1 MCCPRGDCPLADG
14 RSTRNSR
21 GRRFGGEVPARGGCG
36 GGGNLAL
43 PGRREERKGGEAK
56 SGVWFFWEDRRVGEQ
71 RAGVGGGFCRRVA
84 EDPVTRGE
92 WRQFKLAGSGFSI
105 TLGSVVWP
113 MWSCRCAD
121 GNWVVSAE
129 SQFSGAI
136 GVRGQVDRGRSC
148 RVRARKMSGAD
159 IGSRGQLLADA
170 GLFSCWQSHGIM
182 ESWFGRL
189 VRVECVWN
197 ALTIRSQRFWL
208 PVIFRCSEAASV
220 IWMSSGCHLTRCR
233 IFGLLG
239 AVGCSGMQLN
249 AGRQGMQVGWKNG
262 EER

>member
-1 MCCPRGDCPLADG
+1 MRGWGEFGIAWAEG
-14 RSTRNSR
+14 RK
-21 GRRFGGEVPARGGCG
+21 G
-36 GGGNLAL
+36 GGG
-43 PGRREERKGGEAK
+43 GKRVGF
-56 SGVWFFWEDRRVGEQ
+56 VFFWEDRRVGEQ

-159 IGSRGQLLADA
+159 IGSRGQLLVDA

-220 IWMSSGCHLTRCR
+220 IWMSSDEVSDLRVIGGSWMQWDAAECR
-233 IFGLLG
+233 
-239 AVGCSGMQLN
+239 APRD
-249 AGRQGMQVGWKNG
+249 AGWM
-262 EER
+262 EEW